1 MKPREEQTD
10 RIERALRIA
19 HRTRAESEFAPHW
32 RQKVMRD
39 IRRLHNEALEKSA
52 EVLAFKRI
60 ILPFASATAIAAGGL
75 LVLTLNGGLGIEY
88 DVLMLMVEDST
99 GLFSP
104 ELLGL

>member
-1 MKPREEQTD
+1 
-10 RIERALRIA
+10 
-19 HRTRAESEFAPHW
+19 
-32 RQKVMRD
+32 MRD